1 MRNQQRELNDIK
13 FDYTQ
18 DSDTVDGIA
27 HELVTA
33 EVFHALLENAL
44 HGNVLS

>member
-33 EVFHALLENAL
+33 EVSAHFSEILYME
-44 HGNVLS
+44 VF